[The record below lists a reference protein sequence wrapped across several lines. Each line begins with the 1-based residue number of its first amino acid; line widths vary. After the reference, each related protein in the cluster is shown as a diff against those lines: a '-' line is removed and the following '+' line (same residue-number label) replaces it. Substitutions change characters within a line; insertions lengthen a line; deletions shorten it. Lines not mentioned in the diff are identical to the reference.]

1 MATATAKRATA
12 TAKAGMVGPIV
23 PAGPYS
29 GRFVALRSFT
39 NNTVMASGKDAGNVL
54 ARARRRGARRPVI
67 VFVPPRN
74 VTCLF

>member
-1 MATATAKRATA
+1 MATATV
-12 TAKAGMVGPIV
+12 KAVTDKGAGARPIV
-23 PAGPYS
+23 PAGRYG

-39 NNTVMASGKDAGNVL
+39 NNTVMASGKDAGRVL
-54 ARARRRGARRPVI
+54 TAARRRGARQPVI